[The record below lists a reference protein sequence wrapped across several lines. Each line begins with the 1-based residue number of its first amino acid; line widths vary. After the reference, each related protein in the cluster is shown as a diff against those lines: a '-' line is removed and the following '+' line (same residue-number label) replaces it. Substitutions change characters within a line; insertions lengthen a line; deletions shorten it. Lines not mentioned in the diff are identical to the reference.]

1 MDETDARDIAA
12 SLAGDETAFGAL
24 VARYE
29 NRVGRLMW
37 RFTRNHDERLAL
49 VQDVFVE
56 TFFSLRNFRGDG
68 SFWSWLQK
76 IAIRVGYAYWRRRA
90 RSRSQLPVIEA
101 DGTEPKA
108 HEVTSEQ
115 AADILHALLE
125 RLPPDDRL
133 VLTLHYFEQYSMKQI
148 SEQTGWS
155 PDAVKVRAMRARKRL
170 KAIAE
175 REHVLE
181 ALGWTR

>member
-1 MDETDARDIAA
+1 MDDTDARDIAA
-12 SLAGDETAFGAL
+12 SLAGDERAFAAL
-24 VARYE
+24 VARYQ

-37 RFTRNHDERLAL
+37 RFTRNHDEQQAL

-56 TFFSLRNFRGDG
+56 GFFSLRNFRGEG
-68 SFWSWLQK
+68 TFWSWLQK

-90 RSRSQLPVIEA
+90 RGRAHMAIVET
-101 DGTEPKA
+101 DGTEPPA
-108 HEVTSEQ
+108 PEMTSAQ
-115 AADILHALLE
+115 AADVLHALLN

-133 VLTLHYFEQYSMKQI
+133 VLTLHYFEQYSMKEI
-148 SEQTGWS
+148 SEKTGWS
-155 PDAVKVRAMRARKRL
+155 PEAVKMRAMRARRRL